1 VSPGSAAGAL
11 RFGVDG
17 WRGTI
22 DVEFT
27 WERVASVTGAIALYL
42 QDRGLAARGVVVAH
56 DCRQH
61 SQEYAADV
69 ASLLVNLGIPA
80 FLGSGPM
87 PTPVAAFAVCQK
99 RAAGALMFTASHNPP
114 DYNGIKFIPDYG
126 GPAPAAVTDA
136 IQCRA
141 NAQGPA
147 RRVPKTAAGPAT
159 ISRFDPSEDYLAR
172 VRGLLD
178 LDGWRDHPT
187 IVVDVM
193 HGAGGD
199 YLKRL
204 LSPAGCR
211 VELLHAD
218 PDPGFGGCSPDPTER
233 NLEALKG
240 RVQETGATLGAG
252 LDGDGDR
259 LALVDAAGRYYDANR
274 ILPLLYRYLL
284 EGRGWRG
291 GVARSLVTTRMLD
304 RIARKYGQQVYQTPV
319 GFKHIGPLLAIGEAI
334 LGGEESGGM
343 SVCGHVPEKDGILGA
358 ALAVE
363 MVAKWGKDLATIERE
378 VHRDLGPLVSR
389 RHDCPCLPDKRDAM
403 IGQLGGQWGSIAG
416 RSPAG
421 VNHDDG
427 FQATFADDSWCA
439 ARLSGT
445 GQPLLRLYG
454 EAADAG
460 AVDALIKDMA
470 RRLGLQPPP
479 PHPGTS

>member
-1 VSPGSAAGAL
+1 MSPGSAAGAI

-22 DVEFT
+22 GVEFT
-27 WERVASVTGAIALYL
+27 WERVASVTNAIALYL

-56 DCRQH
+56 DCRQY
-61 SQEYAADV
+61 SQEYATDAAAV
-69 ASLLVNLGIPA
+69 LAGLGIPA
-80 FLGSGPM
+80 FLGTGPM
-87 PTPVAAFAVCQK
+87 PTPVAAFAVRHK
-99 RAAGALMFTASHNPP
+99 KAAGALMITASHNPP
-114 DYNGIKFIPDYG
+114 DFNGIKFIPDYG

-136 IQCRA
+136 IQYRA
-141 NAQGPA
+141 NARGPA
-147 RRVPKTAAGPAT
+147 RRVPKTAASPAK
-159 ISRFDPSEDYLAR
+159 ISSLDPSCDYLAH

-178 LDGWRDHPT
+178 LGGWAKPPT

-199 YLKRL
+199 YPKRL
-204 LSPAGCR
+204 LSQAKCR
-211 VELLHAD
+211 VELLHAV
-218 PDPGFGGCSPDPTER
+218 PDPLFGGCSPDPTER
-233 NLEALKG
+233 NLEALKA
-240 RVQETGATLGAG
+240 RVHKTGATLGAG

-259 LALVDAAGRYYDANR
+259 LALVDAGGQYYDANR
-274 ILPLLYRYLL
+274 TLPLLYRYLL

-304 RIARKYGQQVYQTPV
+304 RIARKHGQKVYQTAV

-334 LGGEESGGM
+334 FGGEESGGM

-363 MVAKWGKDLATIERE
+363 MVAKWGKDLAAIECELHKDFGR
-378 VHRDLGPLVSR
+378 LVSKR
-389 RHDCPCLPDKRDAM
+389 RDCPCPPDQRDAA
-403 IGQLGGQWGSIAG
+403 IEKLHGQWDSIAG
-416 RSPAG
+416 RIPAS

-445 GQPLLRLYG
+445 GQPLLRLYA
-454 EAADAG
+454 EAAGAG
-460 AVDALIKDMA
+460 AVDALIDDMA
-470 RRLGLQPPP
+470 RRFGL
-479 PHPGTS
+479 